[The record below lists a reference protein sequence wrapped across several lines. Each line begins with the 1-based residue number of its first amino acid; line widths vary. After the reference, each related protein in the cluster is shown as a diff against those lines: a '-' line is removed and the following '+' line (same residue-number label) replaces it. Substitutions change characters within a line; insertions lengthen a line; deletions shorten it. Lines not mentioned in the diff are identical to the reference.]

1 MQAIS
6 KGLEKVV
13 QELSMSENDG
23 VVSENFRKALKEF
36 LCYAEGEVRSLAH
49 LYSGV
54 GRNVDSLI
62 LYFGEDPARC
72 PFEQA
77 LEENRKQLEFERKKA
92 EKEALE
98 KQKMSNS
105 EKT

>member
-1 MQAIS
+1 
-6 KGLEKVV
+6 
-13 QELSMSENDG
+13 
-23 VVSENFRKALKEF
+23 ALKDF
-36 LCYAEGEVRSLAH
+36 LCHAEGEVRSLAQ

-72 PFEQA
+72 PFEQVISTLLNFRRMFNQA
-77 LEENRKQLEFERKKA
+77 LEENRKQIEFERKKA

-98 KQKMSNS
+98 NQKTSHS